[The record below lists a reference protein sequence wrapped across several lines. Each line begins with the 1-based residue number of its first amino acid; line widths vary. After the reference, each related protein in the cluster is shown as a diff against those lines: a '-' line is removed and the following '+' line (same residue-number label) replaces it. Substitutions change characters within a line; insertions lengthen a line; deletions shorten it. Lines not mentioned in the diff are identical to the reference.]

1 MLPDQHL
8 EELRK
13 IHLFGQLDAAK
24 LREVAEH
31 AKLIQLSTGDVL
43 FSQDHGCEHFY
54 MVRSGMIKLFRI
66 SADGAEKVLELITAN
81 QVFAEDAMFVGR
93 YSTYADAL
101 EPTELIAFD
110 CGFFAALL
118 GENTELCLRM
128 MTLMSQRSRNL
139 VDEIGSLTLQNAFQ
153 RVTQYLVKAKGSLGG
168 IAGSVRLNSHKH
180 VIASR
185 LGVTPETFSRIITKL
200 RNEGMID
207 CSKNTIMLKNETS
220 LRQVADGMICL
231 KV

>member
-1 MLPDQHL
+1 MLPDQYL
-8 EELRK
+8 EELRR
-13 IHLFGQLDAAK
+13 IYLFEHLDDAR
-24 LREVAEH
+24 LREVADH
-31 AKLIQLSTGDVL
+31 AKLVQLGSGDVL
-43 FSQDHGCEHFY
+43 FSQDHACEQFY
-54 MVRSGMIKLFRI
+54 MLRSGMIKLFRI
-66 SADGAEKVLELITAN
+66 SADGAEKVLELITAG

-118 GENTELCLRM
+118 GENTEMCLRM

-153 RVTQYLVKAKGSLGG
+153 RVSQYLVKAKGNPDGG
-168 IAGSVRLNSHKH
+168 AGSIRLHSHKH
-180 VIASR
+180 IIASR

-200 RNEGMID
+200 RNEGMIE
-207 CSKNTIMLKNETS
+207 CCKNTIMLKNERS
-220 LRQVADGMICL
+220 LRQVAEGMICL